1 MTDSTFDVEAFK
13 REIADEVV
21 ARLRAERDERPL
33 LSPKELAARL
43 GISDRTVRSMIESG
57 RMPSLKIG
65 GLTKVEP
72 AEVDAYLDRQKGV
85 GSPVRQAE

>member
-43 GISDRTVRSMIESG
+43 GISDRTARSMIESG
-57 RMPSLKIG
+57 ALPSVKVG
-65 GLTKVEP
+65 GLRRVE
-72 AEVDAYLDRQKGV
+72 AGAVDEYLARQKGV
-85 GSPVRQAE
+85 A